1 MAHLN
6 PLRKH
11 VVILVYLI
19 REFGDILVAF
29 LPHLIAFAPFGES
42 VCLMNHAVDERR
54 NTVYER
60 NFSPLFQ
67 IAFLVFFDVQTGYVQ
82 FILNLLLLIF

>member
-1 MAHLN
+1 M
-6 PLRKH
+6 
-11 VVILVYLI
+11 VYLI

-42 VCLMNHAVDERR
+42 VYLVNHAVDERR

-60 NFSPLFQ
+60 NLSPLFQ
-67 IAFLVFFDVQTGYVQ
+67 IAFLVFYDMQSGYVQ
-82 FILNLLLLIF
+82 VILNLLLLIF